1 LKILIADDEA
11 LSRRLLEKTL
21 ERAGYEVVAVENGR
35 AAVRQLCQAD
45 GPRLALLDWVMP
57 ELDGPGVCREVRRQ
71 QDESYVYMV
80 LLTSK
85 ESKEDIV
92 AGLESGADDYLTKP
106 FNVDELKARLRTGE
120 RILHLEGRLV
130 EAREMMRFKAT
141 HDALTSI
148 WNRGVIVDLLGRELV
163 RSQRESGCTI
173 VLLGDVDHFKS
184 VNDTHGHLVGDEV
197 LQEISRRL
205 LLSIRSYD
213 FVGRYGGEEFLL
225 VLNNCTPQF
234 AEARAEDIRKIVGN
248 RPIQTLAGPLNIT
261 MSFGLL
267 LSDGWGVRPVEE
279 LMHEVD
285 AALYAAKAA
294 GRNCVRV
301 ASLRSSLTYR
311 WCQCASRRND
321 YDRMRRCY
329 FDFASCCKTLR
340 IAAVDPGARCSR
352 QASRRLHVVSI
363 FKNIV
368 GFLNAARH
376 AGTITRIRSHT
387 TQISPLLSKNN
398 SSSIS
403 PRFTMLATISQ

>member
-1 LKILIADDEA
+1 
-11 LSRRLLEKTL
+11 
-21 ERAGYEVVAVENGR
+21 VAVENGR
-35 AAVRQLCQAD
+35 AAVRQLCQSD

-71 QDESYVYMV
+71 QDDSYVYMV

-148 WNRGVIVDLLGRELV
+148 WNRGVIMDLLGRELM
-163 RSQRESGCTI
+163 RSQRESACTI

-197 LQEISRRL
+197 LQEIARRL

-225 VLNNCTPQF
+225 VLNNCKPQF
-234 AEARAEDIRKIVGN
+234 AEARAEDIRKIVSS

-267 LSDGWGVRPVEE
+267 LSDVWGVRPVEE
-279 LMHEVD
+279 LLHEVD

-294 GRNCVRV
+294 GRNCIRV
-301 ASLRSSLTYR
+301 AKPPVEPNL
-311 WCQCASRRND
+311 
-321 YDRMRRCY
+321 
-329 FDFASCCKTLR
+329 
-340 IAAVDPGARCSR
+340 P
-352 QASRRLHVVSI
+352 
-363 FKNIV
+363 
-368 GFLNAARH
+368 
-376 AGTITRIRSHT
+376 
-387 TQISPLLSKNN
+387 
-398 SSSIS
+398 
-403 PRFTMLATISQ
+403 MLATREPVQRTR

>member
-1 LKILIADDEA
+1 MKILIADDEA

-35 AAVRQLCQAD
+35 AAVRQLCQSD

-71 QDESYVYMV
+71 QDDSYVYMV

-85 ESKEDIV
+85 EAKEDIV

-148 WNRGVIVDLLGRELV
+148 WNRGVIMDLLGRELM
-163 RSQRESGCTI
+163 RSQRESACTI

-197 LQEISRRL
+197 LQEIARRL

-225 VLNNCTPQF
+225 VLNNCKPQF
-234 AEARAEDIRKIVGN
+234 AEARAEDIRKIVSS

-267 LSDGWGVRPVEE
+267 LSDVWGVRPVEE
-279 LMHEVD
+279 LLHEVD

-294 GRNCVRV
+294 GRNCIRV
-301 ASLRSSLTYR
+301 AKPPVEPNL
-311 WCQCASRRND
+311 
-321 YDRMRRCY
+321 
-329 FDFASCCKTLR
+329 
-340 IAAVDPGARCSR
+340 P
-352 QASRRLHVVSI
+352 
-363 FKNIV
+363 
-368 GFLNAARH
+368 
-376 AGTITRIRSHT
+376 
-387 TQISPLLSKNN
+387 
-398 SSSIS
+398 
-403 PRFTMLATISQ
+403 MLATREPVQRTR

>member
-1 LKILIADDEA
+1 MKILIADDEA

-21 ERAGYEVVAVENGR
+21 ERAGYEVIAVENGR

-92 AGLESGADDYLTKP
+92 AGLESGSDDYLTKP

-148 WNRGVIVDLLGRELV
+148 WNRGVIMDLLGRELM

-197 LQEISRRL
+197 LQEIARRL

-225 VLNNCTPQF
+225 VLNNCKPQF
-234 AEARAEDIRKIVGN
+234 AEARAEDIRKIVSS

-267 LSDGWGVRPVEE
+267 LSDMWGVRPVEE

-285 AALYAAKAA
+285 AALYAAKAG
-294 GRNCVRV
+294 GRNCVRLAQPPV
-301 ASLRSSLTYR
+301 EPKLPALAMREPVPRLR
-311 WCQCASRRND
+311 
-321 YDRMRRCY
+321 
-329 FDFASCCKTLR
+329 
-340 IAAVDPGARCSR
+340 
-352 QASRRLHVVSI
+352 
-363 FKNIV
+363 
-368 GFLNAARH
+368 
-376 AGTITRIRSHT
+376 
-387 TQISPLLSKNN
+387 
-398 SSSIS
+398 
-403 PRFTMLATISQ
+403 

>member
-21 ERAGYEVVAVENGR
+21 ERAGYEVIAVENGR

-148 WNRGVIVDLLGRELV
+148 WNRGVIMDLLGRELM
-163 RSQRESGCTI
+163 RSQREAGCTI

-197 LQEISRRL
+197 LQEIARRL

-225 VLNNCTPQF
+225 VLNNCNPQF
-234 AEARAEDIRKIVGN
+234 AEARAEDIRKIVSS

-267 LSDGWGVRPVEE
+267 LSDAWGVRPVEE

-285 AALYAAKAA
+285 AALYAAKAG
-294 GRNCVRV
+294 GRNCVRIAKPPV
-301 ASLRSSLTYR
+301 EPELPVPALREPVQR
-311 WCQCASRRND
+311 
-321 YDRMRRCY
+321 
-329 FDFASCCKTLR
+329 LR
-340 IAAVDPGARCSR
+340 
-352 QASRRLHVVSI
+352 
-363 FKNIV
+363 
-368 GFLNAARH
+368 
-376 AGTITRIRSHT
+376 
-387 TQISPLLSKNN
+387 
-398 SSSIS
+398 
-403 PRFTMLATISQ
+403 

>member
-21 ERAGYEVVAVENGR
+21 ERAGYEVIAVENGR

-71 QDESYVYMV
+71 QEESYVYMV

-148 WNRGVIVDLLGRELV
+148 WNRGVIMDLLGRELM

-197 LQEISRRL
+197 LQEIARRL

-225 VLNNCTPQF
+225 VLNNCKPQF
-234 AEARAEDIRKIVGN
+234 AENRAEDIRKIVSS

-267 LSDGWGVRPVEE
+267 LSDVWGVRPVEE
-279 LMHEVD
+279 LLHEVD
-285 AALYAAKAA
+285 AALYAAKAG

-301 ASLRSSLTYR
+301 AKPPVEPELPYLSVREPVQRSR
-311 WCQCASRRND
+311 
-321 YDRMRRCY
+321 
-329 FDFASCCKTLR
+329 
-340 IAAVDPGARCSR
+340 
-352 QASRRLHVVSI
+352 
-363 FKNIV
+363 
-368 GFLNAARH
+368 
-376 AGTITRIRSHT
+376 
-387 TQISPLLSKNN
+387 
-398 SSSIS
+398 
-403 PRFTMLATISQ
+403 